1 MNGILACNLALRY
14 LGITGGKSISNARKS
29 LYGAVL
35 GIGISIIPLVA
46 VLVISDGMIKG
57 ISSRLIELGSG
68 HIQLIDLRSI
78 PHTKHTAEQQ
88 QKTAEIFFE
97 SIRESGISGCT
108 AMKIQK
114 EGSGMLIGKKGRSGG
129 TIRAIEPDYFSTN
142 PAAAALITVT
152 AGALSLEKPNSVLLG
167 KKIAETT
174 GLSVGDTCSILT
186 LIPTYKHDKTTPRV
200 TRFTVTGII
209 SSGYQELDALWIMI
223 PLETGKKILSSQ
235 SSLFSLFISTEDPFD
250 ASLLQHITDTI
261 ARRAPHGFALYTW
274 KDLNRSQFYAFQT
287 TRNLLMFIMFLI
299 VLVAAANISS
309 AMIMLIME
317 RRKEI
322 AILKAAGTHP
332 FFITLSFLFAGLL
345 TTALGLAIGLSIGI
359 VIALYIN
366 EIFLFLEYCI
376 NAVQP
381 IIYRLFYSSG
391 TPLEIHLLDPQYY
404 LEYIP
409 VRLSFSD
416 LYIVAAGTLILS
428 IIVCMIPAIYAGREK
443 PLDSMRKI

>member
-14 LGITGGKSISNARKS
+14 LGITGSKSISNARKS
-29 LYGAVL
+29 LYGAVA
-35 GIGISIIPLVA
+35 GIGISIIPLVV
-46 VLVISDGMIKG
+46 VLVISDGMIQG
-57 ISSRLIELGSG
+57 ISTRLIELGSG

-88 QKTAEIFFE
+88 QKTAELFFE
-97 SIRESGISGCT
+97 SIRESGISGST
-108 AMKIQK
+108 GMKLQK
-114 EGSGMLIGKKGRSGG
+114 EGAGMLIGKKGRSGG
-129 TIRAIEPDYFSTN
+129 TIRAVEPDYFSSN
-142 PAAAALITVT
+142 PAAAALLTVT
-152 AGALSLEKPNSVLLG
+152 AGSLSLEEPNSVLLG

-174 GLSVGDTCSILT
+174 GLSVGDMCSILT
-186 LIPTYKHDKTTPRV
+186 LLPAYKQDKTVPKV
-200 TRFTVTGII
+200 TRFKVTGII
-209 SSGYQELDALWIMI
+209 SSGYQELDALWIMM
-223 PLETGKKILSSQ
+223 PLETGKKILSPQ
-235 SSLFSLFISTEDPFD
+235 SSLFSLSIRTENPFD
-250 ASLLQHITDTI
+250 TALLQHITDTI
-261 ARRAPHGFALYTW
+261 QRRIPHGFVIYTW
-274 KDLNRSQFYAFQT
+274 KELNRSQFYAFQT

-332 FFITLSFLFAGLL
+332 FFITLSFLCAGLL
-345 TTALGLAIGLSIGI
+345 TAVLGSIIGLSIGI
-359 VIALYIN
+359 VIALHIN

-376 NAVQP
+376 NTIQP
-381 IIYRLFYSSG
+381 VIYRIFYSGG

-409 VRLSFSD
+409 VRLSFTD
-416 LYIVAAGTLILS
+416 LYIVVAGALILS
-428 IIVCMIPAIYAGREK
+428 LIVCMIPAIYAGKEK